1 MYDILVYL
9 FENYQAPQACPR
21 AEILASKLAAEGFEH
36 EDIDD
41 ALRWLQGLAITTEHC
56 QLLSAEGRQSAQARR
71 IYTHEEYRDLGT
83 EAIGFIAFLEH
94 SGALPPS
101 LREILVECACSAN
114 HGPLSLS
121 EIKVLALMVLW
132 SQQAEVEHLIFEE
145 LLAHE
150 EDPPLH

>member
-21 AEILASKLAAEGFEH
+21 AEVLASKLAAEGFEH

-41 ALRWLQGLAITTEHC
+41 ALRWLHDLAITTEHSR
-56 QLLSAEGRQSAQARR
+56 LLADGRPSALACR
-71 IYTHEEYRDLGT
+71 IYTHDEYQSLGSQ
-83 EAIGFIAFLEH
+83 AIGFIMFLES
-94 SGALPPS
+94 SGVLPAP
-101 LREILVECACSAN
+101 LREILIECARTCE

-132 SQQAEVEHLIFEE
+132 SQQVEVDHLVFEE

-150 EDPPLH
+150 DNPPLH